1 MQPSTVEPQRR
12 MRHRVLRIAGLTITT
27 AAFAVFLGAVIAAA
41 VFDRVF
47 CAPVWVSGVF
57 LICLGCLLQVGFLA
71 LTYREGRGVAA
82 EATMGFLC
90 LLVGLFFLF
99 ALFGDEAGF
108 QVQWLLP
115 TVILLP
121 GAFAI
126 IALAT
131 LAKRAGARWR
141 NGGND

>member
-1 MQPSTVEPQRR
+1 M
-12 MRHRVLRIAGLTITT
+12 RVLRLAGLTITT
-27 AAFAVFLGAVIAAA
+27 VGLVAFVGAAIAAA
-41 VFDRVF
+41 SLGQVFFR
-47 CAPVWVSGVF
+47 PVWISGVF
-57 LICLGCLLQVGFLA
+57 LICLGCLLLVGFLA
-71 LTYREGRGVAA
+71 VTYREGPRAAA

-90 LLVGLFFLF
+90 LLVSMFFLF

-126 IALAT
+126 VALAA
-131 LAKRAGARWR
+131 LAKREGERWR
-141 NGGND
+141 NRGNE